1 MKRTRSDHKKGGIQW
16 DEANLEENDKIKSE
30 INPRKIKEPKTPYH
44 GPMEEEPGCGE
55 LGMSPLILEAEVNTA
70 LNLAYRQGHT
80 KSQDP
85 ADPSELSCDEPTPE
99 EGAYSRANS
108 CQSGESLR
116 SIGSSDDGELST
128 ADGETSTAPKADKR
142 QRFADRRK
150 NHYNMRNTLQKGKEL
165 VTELY
170 QTNTVDEKE
179 NGHDCHRQRYQDGVN
194 DEH

>member
-30 INPRKIKEPKTPYH
+30 INPRKINEPKTPYH

-55 LGMSPLILEAEVNTA
+55 PGMSPLRLEAEVNTA
-70 LNLAYRQGHT
+70 LNLAYRQGHD

-85 ADPSELSCDEPTPE
+85 AESELSYDEPTPE

-108 CQSGESLR
+108 CQSGGSMR
-116 SIGSSDDGELST
+116 STRSSDDGELST
-128 ADGETSTAPKADKR
+128 ADGETSSAPKADKR

-150 NHYNMRNTLQKGKEL
+150 NHYDMRNTLQKGKEL

-170 QTNTVDEKE
+170 QTNTVDEQQ
-179 NGHDCHRQRYQDGVN
+179 NGHDCHRQQYQDGAD